1 MAYMPACSC
10 CLRMIP
16 TACPGSDHIT
26 QEKNCLI
33 SQPGHIIYSTANPR
47 VFTTG
52 GLIWILTNRNTW
64 DSRKPAGGRTS
75 ATQEPKS
82 GSLSLYKPGNICTM
96 WPQPQ
101 MPGWDGRKFNTRVEN
116 LSCLFFFFFRTRVL
130 HLCWITQSFGEAGG
144 L

>member
-1 MAYMPACSC
+1 MPACSC

-16 TACPGSDHIT
+16 AACPGSDPIT

-64 DSRKPAGGRTS
+64 NSRKPAGGEVPV
-75 ATQEPKS
+75 QHKNKS
-82 GSLSLYKPGNICTM
+82 QVQFLCKPGNICTM

-101 MPGWDGRKFNTRVEN
+101 ISCHLSQTSNTRVKN
-116 LSCLFFFFFRTRVL
+116 LSCGLFFFFPDTQVL

-144 L
+144 H